1 MVHERRAYDR
11 RAAPFRDQPMTAP
24 PADPKID
31 LPLLLRSLVLPLV
44 AGAIGSAA
52 TYPNL
57 AWFDTLEKPAFS
69 PPKAVFGPAWTTL
82 YLLMGA
88 AHYLVTQHAA
98 EPAAKRAATILYGL
112 QLGLNALW
120 SILFFARR
128 APLAALIEILL
139 LWTAIVLTI
148 IAFARISRVAALLL
162 VPYLLW
168 TTFATVLNAAF
179 WRLNAESKS

>member
-1 MVHERRAYDR
+1 MNDKPA
-11 RAAPFRDQPMTAP
+11 TATP
-24 PADPKID
+24 GAS

-44 AGAIGSAA
+44 AGAAGSAA

-57 AWFDTLEKPAFS
+57 GWFETLEKPAFS
-69 PPKAVFGPAWTTL
+69 PPKSLFGPVWTTL

-88 AHYLVTQHAA
+88 AHYLVTTQEA
-98 EPAAKRAATILYGL
+98 EPAAKRAAQNLYGL

-120 SILFFARR
+120 SFLFFGRR
-128 APLAALIEILL
+128 NPLAALVEIVV

-148 IAFARISRVAALLL
+148 VAFARISRPAALLL

-168 TTFATVLNAAF
+168 TTFATVLNAAI
-179 WRLNAESKS
+179 WRLNPRGTS

>member
-1 MVHERRAYDR
+1 
-11 RAAPFRDQPMTAP
+11 MTASA
-24 PADPKID
+24 ADPKID
-31 LPLLLRSLVLPLV
+31 VPLLLRSLVLPLV

-57 AWFDTLEKPAFS
+57 GWFDGLNKPAFS

-88 AHYLVTQHAA
+88 AHYLVLAQEAQ
-98 EPAAKRAATILYGL
+98 PAAKRAAQILYGL
-112 QLGLNALW
+112 QLSLNALW

-128 APLAALIEILL
+128 APGAALSEILL

-168 TTFATVLNAAF
+168 TTFATVLTAAI
-179 WRLNAESKS
+179 WRLNSESAA

>member
-1 MVHERRAYDR
+1 
-11 RAAPFRDQPMTAP
+11 MTAP
-24 PADPKID
+24 TADPKAD

-44 AGAIGSAA
+44 AGTIGGAA
-52 TYPNL
+52 TSPNL
-57 AWFDTLEKPAFS
+57 AWFDTLEKPTFS
-69 PPKAVFGPAWTTL
+69 PPKAVFGPVWTTL

-88 AHYLVTQHAA
+88 AHYLVTKHEA
-98 EPAAKRAATILYGL
+98 EPAAKRAAQILYRL

-120 SILFFARR
+120 SILFFGRR
-128 APLAALIEILL
+128 APLAALVEILL

-148 IAFARISRVAALLL
+148 VAFARISRVAALLL

-179 WRLNAESKS
+179 WRLNSESES

>member
-1 MVHERRAYDR
+1 M
-11 RAAPFRDQPMTAP
+11 P
-24 PADPKID
+24 PPPHDPEND
-31 LPLLLRSLVLPLV
+31 LPLVLRSLVLPLV

-57 AWFDTLEKPAFS
+57 NWFDGLKQPAFS

-88 AHYLVTQHAA
+88 AHYLVQKQEAQ
-98 EPAAKRAATILYGL
+98 PAATRAAQILYGL

-120 SILFFARR
+120 SILFFGRR
-128 APLAALIEILL
+128 APGAALVEIGL
-139 LWTAIVLTI
+139 LWVAIVLTI
-148 IAFARISRVAALLL
+148 VAFARISRVAALLL

-168 TTFATVLNAAF
+168 TTFAVVLNAAI
-179 WRLNAESKS
+179 WRLNP